1 MIKALLHDWHSG
13 WRDDNI
19 KTKKIPVLIELTL
32 QWWKVSPKV
41 TKVKYIVFQ
50 IMINAEEKVKGERE
64 VGRLEAQI

>member
-1 MIKALLHDWHSG
+1 M
-13 WRDDNI
+13 
-19 KTKKIPVLIELTL
+19 